1 MKNILESQ
9 KNTQAILIYSNS
21 QEGRQI
27 YVKAF
32 QNKRKSK
39 GTPLERIL
47 KNPNKI
53 QTKNQLKQLKRRRL
67 PFAKRS

>member
-32 QNKRKSK
+32 QIN
-39 GTPLERIL
+39 E
-47 KNPNKI
+47 
-53 QTKNQLKQLKRRRL
+53 NQKELL
-67 PFAKRS
+67 SNES